1 MIDSTLMLTIL
12 PCERVIS
19 HEGRDGVINIG
30 ALWHHFLF
38 SLYILHLA
46 IFFAIKQLFK
56 TSCLTVKRGKVRLS
70 YILTYFYTSSLG
82 KTNDF
87 VITSLKA
94 ATYPSVIDIFF
105 ISFLHKTCIL
115 FCICFPF
122 CYILK
127 FSGWIS
133 CRKKISLLIKVVQ

>member
-19 HEGRDGVINIG
+19 PTGRNGVMDIG
-30 ALWHHFLF
+30 ALWHHLLF
-38 SLYILHLA
+38 SLYILHSA

-56 TSCLTVKRGKVRLS
+56 TGCLRRKRVKGRLS
-70 YILTYFYTSSLG
+70 YILTYFYTFSLG

-87 VITSLKA
+87 VITSIKT
-94 ATYPSVIDIFF
+94 ATLIPPPPPSVIDFF
-105 ISFLHKTCIL
+105 ISFFLHKTCIL
-115 FCICFPF
+115 FCICCPF
-122 CYILK
+122 CYILE

-133 CRKKISLLIKVVQ
+133 CR